1 MVLTTLLLSSWLAVQ
16 EPPKPPPAEP
26 PRAGDAAR
34 DASKGAAQIDVELR
48 AALDELR
55 RANGYRIEIDGTMAG
70 GDRSPVAGKGDAKK
84 PDPQRDEQGDKGGEK
99 GGEKSGA
106 GEEKVALAKEAP
118 VKRES
123 FHGTGAFER
132 DKPVQFKSDR
142 LEAFRSSRKLIWRSR
157 EQKEWSMVPARV
169 GEPPRP
175 DSGAEAVKLGGEG
188 DAVAPVGDK
197 SADDTRVAA
206 MLANLPL
213 PDDLS
218 HNDEARLVSCQ
229 RSTGADVKG
238 GMATYD
244 SVLGPSPEDKK
255 DGKSDGRNCSLRF
268 TVTQGRIAEIDWRH
282 PAERASSDPQPPAAA
297 AGGPSILC
305 HFMLSE
311 FGGTQVTVPED
322 VARILAER

>member
-16 EPPKPPPAEP
+16 DPPKPPPAEP

-34 DASKGAAQIDVELR
+34 DAQQKGGAQIDVELK

-70 GDRSPVAGKGDAKK
+70 GDRSPVASKGDAKK
-84 PDPQRDEQGDKGGEK
+84 PDPQRDEQGDK

-132 DKPVQFKSDR
+132 EKPVQFKSDR
-142 LEAFRSSRKLIWRSR
+142 LEAYRSNRKLVWRSR
-157 EQKEWSMVPARV
+157 EQKEWAMVPARI

-175 DSGAEAVKLGGEG
+175 DAGSDAVKIGGEG
-188 DAVAPVGDK
+188 DAVAAVGDK
-197 SADDTRVAA
+197 GGGNDTRVAA

-213 PDDLS
+213 PDDLIR
-218 HNDEARLVSCQ
+218 NFEARLVSCQ

-244 SVLGPSPEDKK
+244 CVLGPSPEDKK
-255 DGKSDGRNCSLRF
+255 GGKSDGRNCSLRF
-268 TVTQGRIAEIDWRH
+268 TVTQGRIAELDWRH
-282 PAERASSDPQPPAAA
+282 PAERAPSNPQPPADA

-305 HFMLSE
+305 HYMLSD
-311 FGGTQVTVPED
+311 FGGTQVTVPEE

>member
-1 MVLTTLLLSSWLAVQ
+1 MLFTTLLLSSWLAVQ
-16 EPPKPPPAEP
+16 DPPKPPPAEP
-26 PRAGDAAR
+26 PRAGDTQ
-34 DASKGAAQIDVELR
+34 KGGAQIDLELK

-55 RANGYRIEIDGTMAG
+55 RANGYRIEIDGTMAA
-70 GDRSPVAGKGDAKK
+70 GDRRPLAEKGDAKK
-84 PDPQRDEQGDKGGEK
+84 PDPQRDEQGDK

-118 VKRES
+118 VKRET

-132 DKPVQFKSDR
+132 DKPLQLKSDR
-142 LEAFRSSRKLIWRSR
+142 IEAFRSSRKLIWRTR
-157 EQKEWSMVPARV
+157 EQKEWSMVPARI
-169 GEPPRP
+169 GEPPQA
-175 DSGAEAVKLGGEG
+175 DAGADAVKLGGEG
-188 DAVAPVGDK
+188 DAVGAAGSK
-197 SADDTRVAA
+197 GTGDDTRVAA

-213 PDDLS
+213 PDDLLR
-218 HNDEARLVSCQ
+218 NFEARLVSCQ

-244 SVLGPSPEDKK
+244 CVLGPSPEDRKS
-255 DGKSDGRNCSLRF
+255 GRSDGRNCALRF

-282 PAERASSDPQPPAAA
+282 PAERAPSTPQPPAAA
-297 AGGPSILC
+297 AGGPSIRC
-305 HFMLSE
+305 HYMLSD